1 MDTSQ
6 VEEDE
11 SIDAPLDH
19 LHPEAA
25 AEAEGAGRG
34 GLSVSDSETASDSES
49 ESESESE
56 SDEGAEGAGGGT
68 RGATATAQQRQP
80 NQPNHQPPVSN
91 NKQAGDTVNAA
102 TIVVSEAF
110 AGPTALL
117 VATKTGR
124 QAIEGAATAWV
135 ARYSGGS
142 AGSSQKMEAVGEMVT
157 YMLQIAG
164 VVSMAVS
171 GVDIASEGLEMISA
185 RVEGHVKEKG
195 VEAVSTGRGG
205 KAVKDGYREMVDKVI
220 RELGKRDEGLDFSVV
235 DTLVNLSVVL
245 STSKIRELR
254 KVAVMTAAQV
264 SISLLYVAAE
274 KHAVRES
281 VLKQMEDGGSKKGK
295 KASAQSMKAFQAQA
309 DGCGRILQEILS
321 FSDSIFTSVFSNR
334 FRDVDSE
341 IRSTVV
347 GSLGAWMGLYPSR
360 FLSMTYLKYLGW
372 ALSDKDGVVRYAA
385 VNAVRGVYGR
395 EENAL
400 QLEDFTTR
408 FADRMEELMEDKED
422 YVAVVGTE
430 LVTVLVQKGVL
441 GSARGR
447 NVFNLL
453 SDPSER
459 LRVAAAELAAGM
471 VKNIGKDA
479 VEARGEEVVAE
490 ICSTSGTVGATGAT
504 GAGGRQGKKAKTAK
518 NAKGSKSNSNS
529 KTNATFSSHE
539 YEITGVLTTLRS
551 LAEARGQPNEP
562 LPEQIVHF
570 VISSLSEKLESL
582 SDWALMV
589 DWLKRE
595 VPAALFGTGGDG
607 QRADQNASA
616 MRDLATT
623 FLCAVKAAVILPTSR
638 AQQTKERKKLQMM
651 AKQNVTLLLQSEL
664 EPLINKFQSD
674 PTVAAT
680 LVRTVPL
687 MMVDLYSLKKQD
699 AIFNKLMETIR
710 DVMFRHA
717 DHECVR
723 ACSSALFFCTD
734 TGKVN
739 TRDIARAVFSKAQEQ
754 ALEDLQSAVELARRL
769 GAGGDGNAGSVGSVD
784 SIGAMTAAYIE
795 SGGAEESQELFTIKS
810 ALTHVFCLLE
820 ANPTSFED
828 HQVDLRSGLR
838 EILTLASE
846 GARFPPRVVFDASR
860 SLFLLAIG
868 DTSLVHNNKDS
879 VSSEEHAIA
888 VCNIK
893 DAVSDLS
900 CALQA
905 VILTSV
911 AAGWSDVATAAAA
924 SLADL
929 FTVFCAAT
937 LPEHLRELGYTPLDE
952 DIDVFWSGME
962 AAVCDPRLVGAL
974 DAGGTEGT
982 DGLPSAV
989 EIVER
994 VCCSIGIRQYKQLGA
1009 KLLSYWENPS
1019 APAES
1024 SGAFREL
1031 LKKLKAIDTHC
1042 LTDVYLNAMRVCY
1055 QRYCEEVST
1064 LPDAQRA
1071 ELAEKA
1077 IQPFLNLS
1085 HKIATSQAALNA
1097 TSTLSSVAE
1106 KAALWALEDT
1116 PKNLEFLQGASYFV
1130 VKVKGGDAASILDK
1144 LVTAGLEA
1152 GAPADT
1158 GDDLGDWELF
1168 YEYCDVLKAQGQK
1181 SKGGVLKKP
1190 SKSTPK
1196 STGVKQKRRISF
1208 AMADEGD
1215 FEARVDKSAAR
1226 ERRRSRRESGSRN
1239 YRETQTDEVQAED
1252 DDIVEF

>member
-1 MDTSQ
+1 MDTMDTSQ
-6 VEEDE
+6 VEEDD

-34 GLSVSDSETASDSES
+34 GLSVGKT
-49 ESESESE
+49 
-56 SDEGAEGAGGGT
+56 GGT
-68 RGATATAQQRQP
+68 GGATATAQQSHP
-80 NQPNHQPPVSN
+80 KQPNHQPPV
-91 NKQAGDTVNAA
+91 DTVNAA

-205 KAVKDGYREMVDKVI
+205 KAVKDGYRELVDKVI

-295 KASAQSMKAFQAQA
+295 KASAQSIKAFQAQA
-309 DGCGRILQEILS
+309 DVCGRILQEILS

-430 LVTVLVQKGVL
+430 LVTVLVQKGML

-479 VEARGEEVVAE
+479 VEARGEEVLAE
-490 ICSTSGTVGATGAT
+490 ICSTSGTVGAT

-518 NAKGSKSNSNS
+518 NAKGSKSKSTT

-607 QRADQNASA
+607 QRAEQNASA
-616 MRDLATT
+616 MRDLAMT

-651 AKQNVTLLLQSEL
+651 AKQNVTLLLQNEL
-664 EPLINKFQSD
+664 DPLINKFQSD

-699 AIFNKLMETIR
+699 AIFSKLMETIR

-754 ALEDLQSAVELARRL
+754 ALEDLQSAVELVRRL
-769 GAGGDGNAGSVGSVD
+769 GAGGDGSVD

-868 DTSLVHNNKDS
+868 DTSLVHNNKDG

-974 DAGGTEGT
+974 DAGGTDGT

-1215 FEARVDKSAAR
+1215 FEARIDKSAAR

>member
-6 VEEDE
+6 VEEDD

-34 GLSVSDSETASDSES
+34 GLSVGKT
-49 ESESESE
+49 
-56 SDEGAEGAGGGT
+56 GGT
-68 RGATATAQQRQP
+68 GGATATAQQSHP
-80 NQPNHQPPVSN
+80 KQPNHQPPV
-91 NKQAGDTVNAA
+91 DTVNAA

-205 KAVKDGYREMVDKVI
+205 KAVKDGYRELVDKVI

-295 KASAQSMKAFQAQA
+295 KASAQSIKAFQAQA
-309 DGCGRILQEILS
+309 DVCGRILQEILS

-430 LVTVLVQKGVL
+430 LVTVLVQKGML

-479 VEARGEEVVAE
+479 VEARGEEVLAE
-490 ICSTSGTVGATGAT
+490 ICSTSGTVGAT

-518 NAKGSKSNSNS
+518 NAKGSKSKSTT

-607 QRADQNASA
+607 QRAEQNASA
-616 MRDLATT
+616 MRDLAMT

-651 AKQNVTLLLQSEL
+651 AKQNVTLLLQNEL
-664 EPLINKFQSD
+664 DPLINKFQSD

-699 AIFNKLMETIR
+699 AIFSKLMETIR

-754 ALEDLQSAVELARRL
+754 ALEDLQSAVELVRRL
-769 GAGGDGNAGSVGSVD
+769 GAGGDGSVD

-868 DTSLVHNNKDS
+868 DTSLVHNNKDG

-974 DAGGTEGT
+974 DAGGTDGT

-1215 FEARVDKSAAR
+1215 FEARIDKSAAR

>member
-6 VEEDE
+6 VEEDD

-34 GLSVSDSETASDSES
+34 GLSVGKT
-49 ESESESE
+49 
-56 SDEGAEGAGGGT
+56 GGT
-68 RGATATAQQRQP
+68 GGATATAQQSHP
-80 NQPNHQPPVSN
+80 KQPNHQPPV
-91 NKQAGDTVNAA
+91 DTVNAA

-205 KAVKDGYREMVDKVI
+205 KAVKDGYRELVDKVI

-295 KASAQSMKAFQAQA
+295 KASAQSIKAFQAQA
-309 DGCGRILQEILS
+309 DVCGRILQEILS

-430 LVTVLVQKGVL
+430 LVTVLVQKGML

-479 VEARGEEVVAE
+479 VEARGEEVLAE
-490 ICSTSGTVGATGAT
+490 ICSTSGTVGAT

-518 NAKGSKSNSNS
+518 NAKGSKSKSTT

-607 QRADQNASA
+607 QRAEQNASA
-616 MRDLATT
+616 MRDLAMT

-651 AKQNVTLLLQSEL
+651 AKQNVTLLLQNEL
-664 EPLINKFQSD
+664 DPLINKFQSD

-699 AIFNKLMETIR
+699 AIFSKLMETIR

-754 ALEDLQSAVELARRL
+754 ALEDLQSAVELVRRL
-769 GAGGDGNAGSVGSVD
+769 GAGGDGSVD

-868 DTSLVHNNKDS
+868 DTSLVHNIKDG

-974 DAGGTEGT
+974 DAGGTDGT

-1215 FEARVDKSAAR
+1215 FEARIDKSAAR

>member
-6 VEEDE
+6 VEEDD

-34 GLSVSDSETASDSES
+34 GLSVGKT
-49 ESESESE
+49 
-56 SDEGAEGAGGGT
+56 GGT
-68 RGATATAQQRQP
+68 GGATATAQQSHP
-80 NQPNHQPPVSN
+80 KQPNHQPPV
-91 NKQAGDTVNAA
+91 DTVNAA

-205 KAVKDGYREMVDKVI
+205 KAVKDGYRELVDKVI

-295 KASAQSMKAFQAQA
+295 KASAQSIKAFQAQA
-309 DGCGRILQEILS
+309 DVCGRILQEILS

-430 LVTVLVQKGVL
+430 LVTVLVQKGML

-479 VEARGEEVVAE
+479 VEARGEEVLAE
-490 ICSTSGTVGATGAT
+490 ICSTSGTVGAT

-518 NAKGSKSNSNS
+518 NAKGSKSKSTT

-607 QRADQNASA
+607 QRAEQNASA
-616 MRDLATT
+616 MRDLAMT

-651 AKQNVTLLLQSEL
+651 AKQNVTLLLQNEL
-664 EPLINKFQSD
+664 DPLINKFQSD

-699 AIFNKLMETIR
+699 AIFSKLMETIR

-754 ALEDLQSAVELARRL
+754 ALEDLQSAVELVRRL
-769 GAGGDGNAGSVGSVD
+769 GAGGDGSVD

-795 SGGAEESQELFTIKS
+795 SGAEESQELFTIKS

-868 DTSLVHNNKDS
+868 DTSLVHNNKDG

-974 DAGGTEGT
+974 DAGGTDGT

-1215 FEARVDKSAAR
+1215 FEARIDKSAAR